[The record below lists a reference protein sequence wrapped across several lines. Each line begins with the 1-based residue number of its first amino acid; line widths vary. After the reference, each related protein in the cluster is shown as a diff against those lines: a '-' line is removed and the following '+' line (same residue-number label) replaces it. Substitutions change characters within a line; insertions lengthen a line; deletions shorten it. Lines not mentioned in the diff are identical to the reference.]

1 MTEGISALNYLSL
14 EKLNVLAKKDPKS
27 ALKKLTSEFES
38 LIWYEIL
45 KGMDRTIM
53 KSELFPETSERK
65 LYQEFLYQE
74 VARAISGRPRGFLD
88 FLYQQLIKSSYFKKG
103 VENPNK

>member
-1 MTEGISALNYLSL
+1 MTADITALNYQSL
-14 EKLNVLAKKDPKS
+14 EKLNALAKRDPKL

-45 KGMDRTIM
+45 KGLDRTIM
-53 KSELFPETSERK
+53 KSELLPESFERK

-74 VARAISGRPRGFLD
+74 VARVVSGRPRGFGD
-88 FLYQQLIKSSYFKKG
+88 FLYQQLLKSPYFKKAI
-103 VENPNK
+103 ENPNK